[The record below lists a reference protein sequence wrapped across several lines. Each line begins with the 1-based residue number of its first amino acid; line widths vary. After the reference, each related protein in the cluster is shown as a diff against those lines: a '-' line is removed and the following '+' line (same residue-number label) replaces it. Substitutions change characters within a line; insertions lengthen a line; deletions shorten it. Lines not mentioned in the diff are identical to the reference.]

1 MQTRNSNSQARLI
14 LIGCL
19 AVLLITG
26 VLYVMKRVEAGRL
39 STELNAVKAEK
50 REREDTLN
58 GKVTDY
64 IRKIE
69 EMTKQLGSVQ
79 SKLTSCE
86 NGKDSLQSEAETA
99 KNAVEECHTQQ
110 QQHMKQQGTLENEL
124 TTLREECEGVKDS
137 AKGHLS
143 QVMQLQQAAK
153 DSELE
158 LDSCQTLASQCQGQ
172 VAGLQAELAQT
183 KAHCD
188 QRQQFQ
194 PQPNLSDRRF
204 MNNPGAPVNPGAI
217 NRPKFPSD
225 RFQPGVHNNA
235 VVEAHLPPVEQE
247 PNDPDE
253 KGHEPSYPEEDE
265 EEDEKGN
272 PLDDK
277 PDDGNDDDLFDK
289 EVDDEGKVE
298 KQLFDNDFGEANN
311 EANEI

>member
-194 PQPNLSDRRF
+194 PQVSGLRDQRQQFQPQPNLSDRRF

-235 VVEAHLPPVEQE
+235 VVEAHLPPVEQS
-247 PNDPDE
+247 D
-253 KGHEPSYPEEDE
+253 
-265 EEDEKGN
+265 N
-272 PLDDK
+272 PPWDS
-277 PDDGNDDDLFDK
+277 
-289 EVDDEGKVE
+289 
-298 KQLFDNDFGEANN
+298 
-311 EANEI
+311 